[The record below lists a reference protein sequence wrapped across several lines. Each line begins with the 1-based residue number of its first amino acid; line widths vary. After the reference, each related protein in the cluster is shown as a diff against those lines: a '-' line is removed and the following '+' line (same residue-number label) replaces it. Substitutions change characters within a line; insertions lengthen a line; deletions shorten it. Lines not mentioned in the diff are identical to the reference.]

1 VALSDEP
8 ATPLEPRDPS
18 IEDAAAGWL
27 VREDRGLT
35 PAEQDEFL
43 QWLAARP
50 EHRAALDRHR
60 QLWRRFNALDRW
72 RPAHSAV
79 PNPDLLARRPSR
91 RPAWLLPSAAL
102 AAAAAVALVVLL
114 GDSPAPTSTGALAL
128 EATAYR
134 REILPDGSVLELN
147 RGAHA
152 VVQFSPDERR
162 VLLAHG
168 EAQFA
173 VTKDA
178 RRPFVVRAAGVD
190 VRAVGTAF
198 HVRLAGEQVEVLV
211 TEGRVRL
218 SPPRPPPE
226 DAAGG
231 EPPAPLVEL
240 GAGQRTILAAG
251 PSLTPPPVLPAS
263 PAEVARLQDWAPRIL
278 EFDAT
283 PLSEVVHA
291 FNQRNAIQLVVAD
304 DALRGLPIVATI
316 RSDNLEGF
324 VRLLEATLGVRAERS
339 EPGVITLRATR

>member
-1 VALSDEP
+1 MALIDESNP
-8 ATPLEPRDPS
+8 PLEPRDPS

-60 QLWRRFNALDRW
+60 QLWQRFNALDRW
-72 RPAHSAV
+72 RPAHSAT

-91 RPAWLLPSAAL
+91 RPAWLLPTAAL

-114 GDSPAPTSTGALAL
+114 GDAPAPASTGPLAL

-173 VTKDA
+173 VTKDP

-218 SPPRPPPE
+218 SPPRPATGNP
-226 DAAGG
+226 GV

-240 GAGQRTILAAG
+240 GAGQRTVLAPG
-251 PSLTPPPVLPAS
+251 PLLTPPPVLPAA
-263 PAEVARLQDWAPRIL
+263 PAEVARLQDWAPRML
-278 EFDAT
+278 EFDGT
-283 PLSEVVHA
+283 PLVEVVHA
-291 FNQRNAIQLVVAD
+291 FNQRNAAQLVVAD
-304 DALRGLPIVATI
+304 DAVRALPIVATI

-324 VRLLEATLGVRAERS
+324 VRLLEATLGVQAERT
-339 EPGVITLRATR
+339 ERGVIILRAAR

>member
-1 VALSDEP
+1 VAVNDAP
-8 ATPLEPRDPS
+8 PTPGEPRDPAV
-18 IEDAAAGWL
+18 EEAAAGWL
-27 VREDRGLT
+27 VRADRGLT

-50 EHRAALDRHR
+50 EHRGALDRHR
-60 QLWRRFNALDRW
+60 RLWRRFNALDRW
-72 RPAHSAV
+72 RPAHSAA
-79 PNPDLLARRPSR
+79 PNPDLLARRRPR
-91 RPAWLLPSAAL
+91 RPIWFLPAAAV
-102 AAAAAVALVVLL
+102 AAAAAVALAVFL
-114 GDSPAPTSTGALAL
+114 GDTPAPANPGALAL

-152 VVQFSPDERR
+152 VVQFSPLERR

-173 VTKDA
+173 VTKDP

-218 SPPRPPPE
+218 SQPRPAPDP
-226 DAAGG
+226 ATG
-231 EPPAPLVEL
+231 EAPAAPLAEL
-240 GAGQRTILAAG
+240 VAGQRTVVAAA
-251 PSLTPPPVLPAS
+251 PVLTPPPVLPAS
-263 PAEVARLQDWAPRIL
+263 PAEVARLLDWAPRML

-283 PLSEVVHA
+283 PLSKVVHA
-291 FNQRNAIQLVVAD
+291 FNQRNAVQLAVAD

-324 VRLLEATLGVRAERS
+324 VRLLEATLGVRAERA
-339 EPGVITLRATR
+339 EPGVITLRAAR

>member
-1 VALSDEP
+1 MAVSDEP
-8 ATPLEPRDPS
+8 PTPPEPRDPA
-18 IEDAAAGWL
+18 IEEAAAGWL

-50 EHRAALDRHR
+50 EHREALDRHR
-60 QLWRRFNALDRW
+60 QLWGRFNALDRW
-72 RPAHSAV
+72 RPAHSAT

-91 RPAWLLPSAAL
+91 RPAWLLPAAAL
-102 AAAAAVALVVLL
+102 AAAAAVALVVLM
-114 GDSPAPTSTGALAL
+114 GDAPAPASTGPLAL

-152 VVQFSPDERR
+152 VVQFSAEERR

-173 VTKDA
+173 VTKDP

-218 SPPRPPPE
+218 SPPRP
-226 DAAGG
+226 ATGNAGA

-240 GAGQRTILAAG
+240 GAGQRTVLAPG
-251 PSLTPPPVLPAS
+251 SSLTPPPVLPAA
-263 PAEVARLQDWAPRIL
+263 PAEVARLQDWAPRML
-278 EFDAT
+278 EFDGT
-283 PLSEVVHA
+283 PLFEVVHA
-291 FNQRNAIQLVVAD
+291 FNQRNAVQLLVAD

-339 EPGVITLRATR
+339 EPGVITLRAAR

>member
-1 VALSDEP
+1 MTDETAFP
-8 ATPLEPRDPS
+8 REPRDPAV
-18 IEDAAAGWL
+18 EEAAAGWL

-35 PAEQDEFL
+35 PAEQDQFL

-50 EHRAALDRHR
+50 EHREAMARHR
-60 QLWRRFNALDRW
+60 RLWQRFNALDRW
-72 RPAHSAV
+72 RPAHSKA
-79 PNPDLLARRPSR
+79 PNPDLLARRRPR
-91 RPAWLLPSAAL
+91 RLHWVLPA

-114 GDSPAPTSTGALAL
+114 RDSPAPASTGSLAL

-152 VVQFSPDERR
+152 VVQFSPLERR

-173 VTKDA
+173 VTKDP
-178 RRPFVVRAAGVD
+178 RRPFMVRAAGVD

-198 HVRLAGEQVEVLV
+198 HVRLDGEQVEVLV

-218 SPPRPPPE
+218 SQPRRAPDP
-226 DAAGG
+226 ATG
-231 EPPAPLVEL
+231 EAQPTPLAEL
-240 GAGQRTILAAG
+240 VAGQRTVVAAA
-251 PSLTPPPVLPAS
+251 PVLTPPPVLPAS
-263 PAEVARLQDWAPRIL
+263 PAEVARLLDWAPRML

-283 PLSEVVHA
+283 PLSEVVAA
-291 FNQRNAIQLVVAD
+291 FNQRNAVRLVVAD

-324 VRLLEATLGVRAERS
+324 VRLLEATLGVRAERV
-339 EPGVITLRATR
+339 EPGVITLRASR

>member
-1 VALSDEP
+1 VAVIPGPD
-8 ATPLEPRDPS
+8 TPREPRDPVL
-18 IEDAAAGWL
+18 EETAAGWL
-27 VREDRGLT
+27 VRQDRGLT

-50 EHRAALDRHR
+50 EHREALDRHR
-60 QLWRRFNALDRW
+60 QLWQRFNALDRW
-72 RPAHSAV
+72 RPAHSAT

-91 RPAWLLPSAAL
+91 RPLWLLPSAAL
-102 AAAAAVALVVLL
+102 AAAAAVALIVLL
-114 GDSPAPTSTGALAL
+114 GDAPAPASTGPLAL

-173 VTKDA
+173 VTKDP

-218 SPPRPPPE
+218 SPPRPAPGN
-226 DAAGG
+226 AGA

-240 GAGQRTILAAG
+240 GAGQRTVLAPG
-251 PSLTPPPVLPAS
+251 PSLTRPPVLPAS
-263 PAEVARLQDWAPRIL
+263 PAEVARLQDWAPRML
-278 EFDAT
+278 EFDGT
-283 PLSEVVHA
+283 PLVEVVHA
-291 FNQRNAIQLVVAD
+291 FNQRNAVQLVVAD
-304 DALRGLPIVATI
+304 DPLRALPIVATI

-339 EPGVITLRATR
+339 EPGVITLRTTR